1 MKVFEYII
9 FKGGGCMDDY
19 HYYYYK
25 NLRKGE
31 KIKMKNLEFIKKI
44 AVDIISE
51 EELMKKLSENRK
63 LIIKL
68 GADPSRP
75 DLHLGH
81 TVVLRALK
89 HFQEMGHDV
98 VFVIGDFT
106 GMIGDPS
113 GRNKTR
119 PALTKEQTRES
130 GKSYFKQVTKILDKN
145 KTKIMYNSEWLTKMN
160 FNDVI
165 DIASKYT
172 IAQLL
177 ERDDFKNRYQNNL
190 PISVH
195 ELLYP
200 LIQGYDSVQLKADIE
215 IGGTDQ
221 TFNLL
226 VGREL
231 QKAYGQEKQVVIT
244 FPLLVG
250 LDGKEKMSKSLD
262 NYIGIDESPEI
273 IYEKC
278 MKIPDNCLLEYF
290 VLTTDIEEEKAKKF
304 MAEDIVEA
312 HRIYAREIIKMYH
325 GEEFV
330 LDAENRYNA
339 ISNGLIPDNI
349 DVINISKENPKI
361 NITDLLVSLNFVN
374 SKSEAK
380 RMISQRAVKINDNVI
395 TDINYVLDLK
405 NEIILKYGKNKVLK
419 II

>member
-1 MKVFEYII
+1 
-9 FKGGGCMDDY
+9 
-19 HYYYYK
+19 
-25 NLRKGE
+25 
-31 KIKMKNLEFIKKI
+31 MKNLEFIKKI

-51 EELMKKLSENRK
+51 EELLKKLSEKRK

-89 HFQEMGHDV
+89 HFQEMGHEV

-119 PALTKEQTRES
+119 PALTKEQTRKS
-130 GKSYFKQVTKILDKN
+130 GESYFKQVTKILDKN
-145 KTKIMYNSEWLTKMN
+145 KTRVVYNSEWLSKMN

-244 FPLLVG
+244 FPLLIG

-273 IYEKC
+273 MYEKS

-290 VLTTDIEEEKAKKF
+290 VLTTDINEKIAKEFIEK
-304 MAEDIVEA
+304 DIVEA

-325 GEEFV
+325 GEKFIIE
-330 LDAENRYNA
+330 AENRYNA
-339 ISNGLIPDNI
+339 LSKGLIPNNI
-349 DVINISKENPKI
+349 DVLNISKEYPRI
-361 NITDLLVSLNFVN
+361 NIVDLLVSLNFVN

-395 TDINYVLDLK
+395 TDIDYAIDFE
-405 NEIILKYGKNKVLK
+405 NEVILKYGKNKIVK